1 MIMKREALGLI
12 ETYGY
17 VTAIEAADASLKAAN
32 VTLKKCEFVKG
43 GLVTI
48 LITGDVSAVKA
59 SVDAGEAAASRIGKV
74 VSTTVIARTGEGLD
88 KVFYKK
94 EEKIEV
100 KNIDKEDFEKLQKEK
115 EVVEKD
121 KKSQSTKKKL

>member
-1 MIMKREALGLI
+1 MKREALGLI